1 MHQDALLLHHMAV
14 VGLHLTCPVIW
25 TPLYRNP
32 VKFSPALHP
41 LMLWRVY
48 LLHSSH
54 GSLGWVE
61 LNHWSNS
68 CTECL
73 VSLFRHGHFSVFP
86 ILMQIFFGTSQGGIS
101 TGHVGQEA
109 LSTVLLCFCFWLSLA
124 VLFTEPLRLVL
135 VWMSPLSGHTAS
147 SSKSVWCF
155 RSKLRN
161 LANNLIASHVHR
173 ALSEKCFIVGIGGA
187 HRWQHSIYLQA
198 VTSLVVLKTGC
209 LHRLVF
215 AEACGFKEPFPE

>member
-124 VLFTEPLRLVL
+124 VYLLNR
-135 VWMSPLSGHTAS
+135 SGLC
-147 SSKSVWCF
+147 WF
-155 RSKLRN
+155 
-161 LANNLIASHVHR
+161 
-173 ALSEKCFIVGIGGA
+173 E
-187 HRWQHSIYLQA
+187 
-198 VTSLVVLKTGC
+198 C
-209 LHRLVF
+209 LHCLDTLP
-215 AEACGFKEPFPE
+215 AAASLCGASGPSWGIWLIT